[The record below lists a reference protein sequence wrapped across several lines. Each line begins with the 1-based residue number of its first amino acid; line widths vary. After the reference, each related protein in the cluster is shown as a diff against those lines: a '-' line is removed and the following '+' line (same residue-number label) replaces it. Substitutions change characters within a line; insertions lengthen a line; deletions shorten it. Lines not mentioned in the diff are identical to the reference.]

1 MYRSIKIKPCKSE
14 GCLLPPK
21 LGYAGYC
28 GWNHLP
34 DELKEKIGSKRKLQI
49 KNQNAVK
56 YASVKLRAAK
66 YKENTELELWFR
78 YHMINSEK
86 KCENCGADL
95 SNYNDKDWK
104 GSQHHI
110 IDKSGI
116 NGCPSV
122 STELLNHGVLG
133 KWCCHS
139 QWHTSY
145 ENAQKMPFFKVALER
160 FKLFKGRI
168 IEESKIPKCFYE
180 KG

>member
-49 KNQNAVK
+49 KNQNAAK

-78 YHMINSEK
+78 ARRLEMTNVCIE
-86 KCENCGADL
+86 CGRSTNKL
-95 SNYNDKDWK
+95 NDKYFRWSVCHLVPKSLVPSAATNEFNWIELCQD
-104 GSQHHI
+104 HHNEF
-110 IDKSGI
+110 D
-116 NGCPSV
+116 
-122 STELLNHGVLG
+122 STFE
-133 KWCCHS
+133 KAS
-139 QWHTSY
+139 
-145 ENAQKMPFFKVALER
+145 KMKCFHEAKTKFQ
-160 FKLFKGRI
+160 LFKDI
-168 IEESKIPKCFYE
+168 IPTDELRKVNPYLL
-180 KG
+180 